1 MNDAP
6 LTPEALAEL
15 VALEDTLDL
24 TRNQMAGPDKARF
37 EKSVACAEDLL
48 DRMARRLGDSP
59 HAQLDCV
66 IAMAAEVL
74 GRASWDPNDLEA
86 GADAL
91 RQGAFN
97 QSLVVAVRRKIEQ
110 TREALQDADGE

>member
-1 MNDAP
+1 MNNDP

-15 VALEDTLDL
+15 VELEDTLEL

-48 DRMARRLGDSP
+48 DRMARRLGDNP
-59 HAQLDCV
+59 HAQMDCV
-66 IAMAAEVL
+66 ISMAAEVL
-74 GRASWDPNDLEA
+74 GRASWDPTDLEA
-86 GADAL
+86 GAEAFK
-91 RQGAFN
+91 QGAFN

-110 TREALQDADGE
+110 TREAQLDRGE